1 VLSSEPAHDRGAP
14 SRASAFAAAVA
25 GPLLVLVAVVVVMHE
40 VLFEGLLPPK
50 NTDVLVQ
57 FLPNHCLLGRTLQAG
72 EVPGWNPYVM
82 GGVPFAADPQSGWM
96 YLPAMVLNFLLPCTV
111 AIRYVIVGHVALAG
125 LGLYAF
131 ARSEGLARAAAA
143 TSGVVVALLV
153 AGSNV
158 AVSLPF
164 AGTLG
169 WTAALLAL
177 ASRFYRSEGTVLRA
191 LWLVLAA
198 LAWGQLAAVHL
209 SQGLVMGSAALLAYS
224 AAWVTDE
231 LRRGRGALVVLAPPL
246 VLAVAFVGVNLAY
259 FLPRLAYLPRSTLG
273 IGFTRLQELAAE
285 LQDRRVPRFGVAKA
299 LQPTFPLR
307 LALSP
312 GGYAGAGALLLSF
325 GGFFTKR
332 HRPLTIAFLVYAIAF
347 CVVGMRAVAE
357 AIGPTVTSLPFGEF
371 YQHNPG
377 RFAYAVP
384 FAVAVLAGTG
394 VQAWIDA
401 TSLRMRIA
409 MVVPPLLLWG
419 ALPPLMGAEASALA
433 LPAIGLGAAAAVLL
447 LALWRPA
454 AAALVPLVLAV
465 ELSVN
470 AFDGRNERLPFRTGI
485 ERGRTWWPLEPLP
498 APEVDVAAYARGG
511 VIAKLVSA
519 RGGRLMTLGR
529 GQLPKFRP
537 VVARVEEVQGYN
549 PAQLRHYWTLTRA
562 LYPEPLRYSQAYF
575 KSAPPRLVDLYAV
588 AWVAAP
594 PFLGE
599 PPGTGPAIGQEQG
612 LWLFPVERPQP
623 RATLVGRWTVARDGD
638 EALEIV
644 SGAGFHS
651 AESAVLLE
659 RPGAQRGRGPTGRA
673 RYRASGTQEAVVEVR
688 ARRPALLL
696 VRNTF
701 DLNWNATINDRPV
714 EVLQTDYALQGISVP
729 RGRHTVRL
737 LYRDPSIGR
746 GVIGSVLSIAVLLA
760 VGVVARARRSP
771 RNEP

>member
-1 VLSSEPAHDRGAP
+1 
-14 SRASAFAAAVA
+14 
-25 GPLLVLVAVVVVMHE
+25 
-40 VLFEGLLPPK
+40 
-50 NTDVLVQ
+50 
-57 FLPNHCLLGRTLQAG
+57 
-72 EVPGWNPYVM
+72 
-82 GGVPFAADPQSGWM
+82 
-96 YLPAMVLNFLLPCTV
+96 
-111 AIRYVIVGHVALAG
+111 
-125 LGLYAF
+125 
-131 ARSEGLARAAAA
+131 
-143 TSGVVVALLV
+143 
-153 AGSNV
+153 
-158 AVSLPF
+158 
-164 AGTLG
+164 
-169 WTAALLAL
+169 
-177 ASRFYRSEGTVLRA
+177 
-191 LWLVLAA
+191 
-198 LAWGQLAAVHL
+198 
-209 SQGLVMGSAALLAYS
+209 
-224 AAWVTDE
+224 
-231 LRRGRGALVVLAPPL
+231 
-246 VLAVAFVGVNLAY
+246 
-259 FLPRLAYLPRSTLG
+259 
-273 IGFTRLQELAAE
+273 
-285 LQDRRVPRFGVAKA
+285 
-299 LQPTFPLR
+299 
-307 LALSP
+307 
-312 GGYAGAGALLLSF
+312 
-325 GGFFTKR
+325 
-332 HRPLTIAFLVYAIAF
+332 
-347 CVVGMRAVAE
+347 MRAVAE

-377 RFAYAVP
+377 RFAYAAP

-401 TSLRMRIA
+401 TSLRTRIA

-454 AAALVPLVLAV
+454 VAALVPLVLAV

-470 AFDGRNERLPFRTGI
+470 AFDGRDERLPFRTGI

-498 APEVDVAAYARGG
+498 GPEVDVAAYARGG
-511 VIAKLVSA
+511 VIARLVSA

-537 VVARVEEVQGYN
+537 VLARVEEVQGYN
-549 PAQLRHYWTLTRA
+549 PAQLRHYWTLTRT

-575 KSAPPRLVDLYAV
+575 KSAPARLVDLYAV
-588 AWVAAP
+588 GWVAAP

-599 PPGTGPAIGQEQG
+599 PRGTGAAIGQEQG

-623 RATLVGRWTVARDGD
+623 RATLVGRWSVARDGD

-644 SGAGFHS
+644 SGSGFHS
-651 AESAVLLE
+651 GESAVLLE
-659 RPGAQRGRGPTGRA
+659 RPRARRGGGPAGRA

-701 DLNWNATINDRPV
+701 DLNWNATIDDRPA

-760 VGVVARARRSP
+760 AGVVARARRSP